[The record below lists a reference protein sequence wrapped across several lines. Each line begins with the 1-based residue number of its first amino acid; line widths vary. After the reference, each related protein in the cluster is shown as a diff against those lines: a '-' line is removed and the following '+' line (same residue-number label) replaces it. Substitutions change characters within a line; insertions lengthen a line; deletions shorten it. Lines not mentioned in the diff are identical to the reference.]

1 MFSLVKYLYYGNQK
15 VEEPEVE
22 TVVDNEPEIIDSYAT
37 NVSTTSAKVTQTEI
51 LSPKPTSSFITPTF
65 MEPTIEKHYGS
76 SFVNPSI
83 FPKRTES
90 LTENILKKLNKDIVY
105 LVVKKST
112 GEPLGVYDSL
122 IKAKEQGQK
131 ATYHNC
137 QILEYRIN
145 EPCKYLKDPIF
156 ENK

>member
-22 TVVDNEPEIIDSYAT
+22 TVVDNEPEIIDSYA
-37 NVSTTSAKVTQTEI
+37 NVTATHTQTEI
-51 LSPKPTSSFITPTF
+51 LSPKPTSSYVTPVF
-65 MEPTIEKHYGS
+65 MEQTIEKCYNS
-76 SFVNPSI
+76 SFVNASI
-83 FPKRTES
+83 FPKRNES
-90 LTENILKKLNKDIVY
+90 VFNGPITQNVLRKLNTVF

-122 IKAKEQGQK
+122 NKAKEQGQK

-137 QILEYRIN
+137 QVIEYCIN
-145 EPCKYLKDPIF
+145 EPCKYLKAPVF

>member
-22 TVVDNEPEIIDSYAT
+22 TIVDNEPEIIDSYA
-37 NVSTTSAKVTQTEI
+37 NVTATHTQTEI
-51 LSPKPTSSFITPTF
+51 LSPKPTSSFITPSF
-65 MEPTIEKHYGS
+65 MEPTIQKCYNS
-76 SFVNPSI
+76 SFVNASI
-83 FPKRTES
+83 FPKRNES
-90 LTENILKKLNKDIVY
+90 LTKNILRKLNKDIVY

-122 IKAKEQGQK
+122 DKAKEQGQK

-137 QILEYRIN
+137 QVIQYCIN
-145 EPCKYLKDPIF
+145 EPCKYLKNPIF

>member
-22 TVVDNEPEIIDSYAT
+22 NVIVDNEPEIIDSYAI
-37 NVSTTSAKVTQTEI
+37 TSAKVTQTEI
-51 LSPKPTSSFITPTF
+51 HCPKPSSSFIMPPF

-90 LTENILKKLNKDIVY
+90 LTENILRKLNKDTVF

-122 IKAKEQGQK
+122 DKAKEQGQK

-145 EPCKYLKDPIF
+145 EPCKYLKDPVF

>member
-15 VEEPEVE
+15 VEEPQ
-22 TVVDNEPEIIDSYAT
+22 VVDNEPEIIDSYT
-37 NVSTTSAKVTQTEI
+37 TTTSAKVTQTEI
-51 LSPKPTSSFITPTF
+51 LSPKPSSFIMPPF
-65 MEPTIEKHYGS
+65 MEPTIQKCYTS
-76 SFVNPSI
+76 SFVKPSI

-105 LVVKKST
+105 LVVKKNT

-122 IKAKEQGQK
+122 DKAKEQGQK

-145 EPCKYLKDPIF
+145 EPCKYLREPVF

>member
-15 VEEPEVE
+15 IEENVII
-22 TVVDNEPEIIDSYAT
+22 DNEPEVINSY
-37 NVSTTSAKVTQTEI
+37 VTSIPTVTEI
-51 LSPKPTSSFITPTF
+51 VTEIISPKSSSSFITPSF
-65 MEPTIEKHYGS
+65 MEPTVEKCYGS

-83 FPKRTES
+83 FPKQNSS
-90 LTENILKKLNKDIVY
+90 LTENVLRKLNTFPSKIVY

-112 GEPLGVYDSL
+112 GEPLGIYDSL
-122 IKAKEQGQK
+122 VKAKEYGQK

-137 QILEYRIN
+137 QIIEYHVN
-145 EPCKYLKDPIF
+145 DPCKYLKDPIF